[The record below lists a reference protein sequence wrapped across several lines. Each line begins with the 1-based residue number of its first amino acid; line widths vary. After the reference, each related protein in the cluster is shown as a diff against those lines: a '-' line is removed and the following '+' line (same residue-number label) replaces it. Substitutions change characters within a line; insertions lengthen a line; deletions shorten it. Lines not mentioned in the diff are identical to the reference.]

1 VATHILP
8 PINAAWLA
16 IDSEKTPMHVA
27 ALYIF
32 QTPEDAGPDY
42 LRSMVG
48 DMLRNSG
55 VVAPWNQKLVRPMGL
70 RGVPVMTDDDRFDI
84 DYHVRYSAL
93 PEPGG
98 ERELGELVSRLHSHP
113 LDLDRPLWECHV
125 IGGLYNNRFAIYVK
139 LHQALA
145 FGPYGVHALLSTLS
159 EDPYQRGLSPVW
171 GAGLEE
177 EGVPS
182 ALVAGDL
189 TAWGRGIV
197 AASTS
202 MAGRLTV
209 ERMRR
214 AYSRSAPKTLMT
226 GRVGA
231 RRRVATQVYGQ
242 DRIDAVL
249 AKADIPHDVLV
260 HYLASTALRR
270 YLKEYN
276 ALPDESLVAGITV
289 PIDDMEAG
297 QEGAAIGIIRLATHK
312 ADPLARLAH
321 LQAEFAKA
329 RGRVEG
335 MNSQAAMLQSLS
347 MMQPYIVGAA
357 TRSITGMGRP
367 RIPWNLFI
375 STYHG
380 PQGPLYFNGAPL
392 ETYFPLPPLW
402 QGSGL
407 AMSALAA
414 NGKLGMSVVGDR
426 DKIAH
431 MQRLAVYMEDALS
444 NLEAHFEIT
453 AGEVA

>member
-1 VATHILP
+1 MATHILP

-16 IDSEKTPMHVA
+16 VDSEKTPMHVA
-27 ALYIF
+27 GLYIF
-32 QTPEDAGPDY
+32 ETPEDAGPDY

-48 DMLRNSG
+48 DMLRNAG
-55 VVAPWNQKLVRPMGL
+55 VAAPWNQKLVRPLGIN
-70 RGVPVMTDDDRFDI
+70 GVPILTDDDRFDI

-113 LDLDRPLWECHV
+113 LDPDRPLWECHV
-125 IGGLYNNRFAIYVK
+125 IGGLYNDRFAIYVK

-171 GAGLEE
+171 GSGLED

-182 ALVAGDL
+182 ALVNGDL
-189 TAWGRGIV
+189 TAWGRGI
-197 AASTS
+197 ATASTS

-209 ERMRR
+209 ERLRR
-214 AYSRSAPKTLMT
+214 AYSRSAPKTVMT
-226 GRVGA
+226 GSVGA

-242 DRIDAVL
+242 DRIDALL
-249 AKADIPHDVLV
+249 AAADIPHDVLV

-289 PIDDMEAG
+289 PIDEMEADQDG
-297 QEGAAIGIIRLATHK
+297 VAIGIIRLATNR
-312 ADPLARLAH
+312 ADPMVRLERIKESFAAAR
-321 LQAEFAKA
+321 A
-329 RGRVEG
+329 RVAG

-347 MMQPYIVGAA
+347 MMQPYIVGAV
-357 TRSITGMGRP
+357 TRSLTGLGRV

-392 ETYFPLPPLW
+392 ETYFPVPPLW

-414 NGKLGMSVVGDR
+414 NGKLGLSVVGDR
-426 DKIAH
+426 DKMAH
-431 MQRLAVYMEDALS
+431 IQRLAVYMEDGLS
-444 NLEAHFEIT
+444 GLEAEFDLSK
-453 AGEVA
+453 GEVA